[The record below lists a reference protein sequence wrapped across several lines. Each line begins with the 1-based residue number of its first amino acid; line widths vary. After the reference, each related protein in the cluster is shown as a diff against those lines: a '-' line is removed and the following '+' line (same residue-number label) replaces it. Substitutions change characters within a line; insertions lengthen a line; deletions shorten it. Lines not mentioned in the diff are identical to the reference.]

1 VESGV
6 KYLRRNFIPLRSFVD
21 LDDVQNQALDWL
33 DTVAN
38 VRTHQTT
45 GQKPVDRF
53 EKVKLRSLP
62 ERLPD
67 TRQTLSL
74 LVHKDFAVRFDGN
87 TYTAPPWAIGKTAVV
102 KADTAF
108 VSLYLNDKRIAIH
121 PRCWERKQR
130 IETPSHRQ
138 QVKKLRKKLW
148 HDRQV
153 AALMSLGTI
162 AVDYLS
168 GLLDAGQP
176 IAKQVKRLLVLKD
189 KYGAEALTYALTKS
203 MAHKALGADY
213 VENIV
218 HQEMA
223 PKNDQPPVRLKNEQL
238 NRIRL
243 NQPSLAEY
251 DAHALKGEKK

>member
-1 VESGV
+1 
-6 KYLRRNFIPLRSFVD
+6 
-21 LDDVQNQALDWL
+21 
-33 DTVAN
+33 
-38 VRTHQTT
+38 
-45 GQKPVDRF
+45 
-53 EKVKLRSLP
+53 
-62 ERLPD
+62 
-67 TRQTLSL
+67 
-74 LVHKDFAVRFDGN
+74 
-87 TYTAPPWAIGKTAVV
+87 
-102 KADTAF
+102 
-108 VSLYLNDKRIAIH
+108 
-121 PRCWERKQR
+121 
-130 IETPSHRQ
+130 
-138 QVKKLRKKLW
+138 
-148 HDRQV
+148 V

-162 AVDYLS
+162 AVDYLN

-189 KYGAEALTYALTKS
+189 KYGAEALVYALNKS

>member
-1 VESGV
+1 M
-6 KYLRRNFIPLRSFVD
+6 
-21 LDDVQNQALDWL
+21 
-33 DTVAN
+33 
-38 VRTHQTT
+38 
-45 GQKPVDRF
+45 
-53 EKVKLRSLP
+53 
-62 ERLPD
+62 
-67 TRQTLSL
+67 
-74 LVHKDFAVRFDGN
+74 HKDFAVRFDGN
-87 TYTAPPWAIGKTAVV
+87 TYTAPPWAIGKSVIV
-102 KADTAF
+102 KADAAF
-108 VSLYLNDKRIAIH
+108 VSLYLNDKRIAVH

-153 AALMSLGTI
+153 AALMSLGTV
-162 AVDYLS
+162 AVDYLN

-176 IAKQVKRLLVLKD
+176 INKQVKRLLALKD
-189 KYGAEALTYALTKS
+189 KYGAEALVYALTKS
-203 MAHKALGADY
+203 MAQKALGADY

-251 DAHALKGEKK
+251 DAHALKREKE